1 MTEMRTKNSIRN
13 ATVSII
19 MTILMSLIGL
29 IAQKI
34 FINILGTEY
43 LGISGLFSNI
53 ISMLG
58 IVELGIGPAIIYNLY
73 RPLKENNL
81 EKVKSLVYFY
91 KKCYS
96 FVALAILGIG
106 VLIIPFLPY
115 IMKGVTITE
124 NVAIIYILFLL
135 DTFVSYLAAYKQSIL
150 YANQENY
157 IINIIH
163 IGYLVIMNFLQLLFL
178 YLTHDYYL
186 YLIIKITCRL
196 AENIIISYVTSR
208 KYPEIFQGSHKP
220 IDKKTS
226 KGIFKRTKGLIY
238 HKIGTFIVDGSD
250 NIIISTFLGVK
261 AVGLYTNYSLILNA
275 VNNLMNQAFSAITA
289 SVGNLLVDDE
299 ENKKYNVFKNI
310 YFINFCLASIIS
322 ICFLCTIQPF
332 ITIWIGTDFILS
344 TLIIITL
351 AFNLYIKLMTRTMN
365 TFQEAAGIFYED
377 RFVPLAQSII
387 NVAFSIILLHF
398 FGMAGVFMGTI
409 ISYLLLHF
417 YSYPKY
423 VYKSIFS
430 QNLRKY
436 FIQFFKYFIL
446 TIIIGLIS
454 FYIVN
459 VITFS
464 NILIQIIFNIVI
476 SFILINLIIFIFFH
490 STEEYNYCLQLVK
503 NFFVKKR
510 RKA

>member
-1 MTEMRTKNSIRN
+1 MRTENSIRN
-13 ATVSII
+13 AIVS
-19 MTILMSLIGL
+19 MVMVILTSLIGL
-29 IAQKI
+29 VAQKI
-34 FINILGTEY
+34 FINILGAEY
-43 LGISGLFSNI
+43 LGINGLFTNI

-73 RPLKENNL
+73 RPIKEKNI
-81 EKVKSLVYFY
+81 KKIRSLVFFY
-91 KKCYS
+91 KKAYTII
-96 FVALAILGIG
+96 AIL
-106 VLIIPFLPY
+106 VLIIGLLFIPFLPF
-115 IMKGVTITE
+115 IIKDISISDNIV
-124 NVAIIYILFLL
+124 IIYILFLI
-135 DTFVSYLAAYKQSIL
+135 DTFVSYLIAYKQSIL

-163 IGYLVIMNFLQLLFL
+163 ICYLIIMNILQLGIL
-178 YLTHDYYL
+178 YMTQNYYL
-186 YLIIKITCRL
+186 YLIIKIVCRFG
-196 AENIIISYVTSR
+196 ENYAIDLVSKK
-208 KYPEIFQGSHKP
+208 KYPKVFEGTPEKL
-220 IDKKTS
+220 DTKTS
-226 KGIFKRTKGLIY
+226 KGIFQRTKGLIF
-238 HKIGTFIVDGSD
+238 HKLGNFIVDGSD
-250 NIIISTFLGVK
+250 SIVISAFLGIK
-261 AVGLYTNYSLILNA
+261 LVGLYTNYNLVLTAI
-275 VNNLMNQAFSAITA
+275 NNLMTHVFSAVTA
-289 SVGNLLVDDE
+289 SVGNLLIE
-299 ENKKYNVFKNI
+299 PEKEKKYKVFQNI
-310 YFINFCLASIIS
+310 FFINFLISAIIS
-322 ICFLCTIQPF
+322 ILFLCVIQPF
-332 ITIWIGTDFILS
+332 VKIWIGEQYLLSTFVIIILS
-344 TLIIITL
+344 IC
-351 AFNLYIKLMTRTMN
+351 LYIKSMIKTMN
-365 TFQEAAGIFYED
+365 TFKEAAGIFYED

-387 NVAFSIILLHF
+387 NVVFSIILLHF

-490 STEEYNYCLQLVK
+490 STEEYNYCLQLIK